1 MNQLPE
7 RSNEPIFWGLFGV
20 GGMWSAIVSP
30 VIILLLAILIPLDCF
45 APEIFYF
52 ERILAF
58 CQSFIGRAFLLL
70 MIILPI
76 WSGIYRLHHGMH
88 DLKIAIPA
96 AKWIFYG
103 TATSISMLAMIV
115 IIKI

>member
-1 MNQLPE
+1 MNHLLK
-7 RSNEPIFWGLFGV
+7 RFNEPIFWGLFGV

-45 APEIFYF
+45 APEIFNY

-58 CQSFIGRAFLLL
+58 CQSFIGRVFLLL
-70 MIILPI
+70 MIVLPI
-76 WSGIYRLHHGMH
+76 WCGLYRLHHGMY

-96 AKWIFYG
+96 GKWIFYG
-103 TATSISMLAMIV
+103 TAITISIVAMIA
-115 IIKI
+115 IIKL